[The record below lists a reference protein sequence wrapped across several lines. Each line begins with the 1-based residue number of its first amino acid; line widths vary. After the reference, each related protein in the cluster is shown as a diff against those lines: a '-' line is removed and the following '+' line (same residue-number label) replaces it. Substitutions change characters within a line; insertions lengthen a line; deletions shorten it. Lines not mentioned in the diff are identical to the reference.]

1 VPPLRTTVGATGLL
15 IKDTLIEIDLI
26 DLIGV
31 KRP

>member
-26 DLIGV
+26 GV
-31 KRP
+31 KQP